1 MNLCDPQNNILSLEA
16 AVKWRNELRKNGKK
30 LVVTNGCFDLVHR
43 GHASYLRQAASYGDE
58 LLVLVNSDASVRNLK
73 GPSRPLVSEQD
84 RGYLLCALKPVS
96 RVVIFDDSRCAKELA
111 ALQPDVY
118 VKAGDYTLEK
128 LDASE
133 RDALL
138 ASGSEIIFA
147 PFVGGFS
154 TTNIVEKILSSQ
166 Q

>member
-1 MNLCDPQNNILSLEA
+1 MNYIDPQDCILSLDE
-16 AVKWRNELRKNGKK
+16 AVKWRNELREKGKK

-43 GHASYLRQAASYGDE
+43 GHASYLRHAASFGDE
-58 LLVLVNSDASVRNLK
+58 LLVLVNSDASVQQLK

-96 RVVIFDDSRCAKELA
+96 RVVIFDNSRCDAELA
-111 ALQPDVY
+111 ALAPDVY

-133 RDALL
+133 REALL
-138 ASGSEIIFA
+138 ANNTEIIFA

-154 TTNIVEKILSSQ
+154 TTNIVEKILNTRS
-166 Q
+166 